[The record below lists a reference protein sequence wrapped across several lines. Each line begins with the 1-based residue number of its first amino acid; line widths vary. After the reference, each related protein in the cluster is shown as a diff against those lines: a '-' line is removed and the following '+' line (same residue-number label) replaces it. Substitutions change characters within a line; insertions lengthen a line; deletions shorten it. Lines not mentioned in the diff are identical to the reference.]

1 MEVFCEALLM
11 SFCKGVCVLSNLLT
25 ARSMGPCRPSLL
37 PSFSDGGL
45 ILSKL

>member
-1 MEVFCEALLM
+1 MVVFWEALVM
-11 SFCKGVCVLSNLLT
+11 SLCKGVYVLSNLLT